1 MLHSDLQLYV
11 DKHTYLI
18 ILIIQVKNILLLR
31 FFLFFIGFFIGFFII
46 LNISLPSVNAET
58 CPNNPADNPCWVIKN
73 PMPTARRALGVATN
87 LDGEIYAV
95 GGYDG
100 QGGFL
105 NVLEKYSP
113 ETDTWSTEAPM
124 PEGRNAMG
132 FAFSPSTGKFYVAG
146 GYNQG
151 FFNNLY
157 EYDPSTNSWDTK
169 EPMPTSRIALGLIA
183 ANGKLYAIG
192 GLLADNTCVSTVEEY
207 SPAIN
212 SWTSKAPMPTPRCGI
227 GVVSVNGKIYAI
239 GGLLDITENHNESS
253 AVEEFDPTT
262 NTWTEKT
269 PLTIARSYP
278 AVSVNSLGN
287 IYVIGGNIKDPAEV
301 PVILT
306 DTVEEYNPINNS
318 LSTKTSFPIST
329 FQLGAAL
336 GINNKVYVIGGQT
349 MDAEAVNTVY
359 EGFIPTPPSITLNV
373 PLFKQTDPL
382 WKNQTYDNAQIWSPQ
397 LKTIERWGCVLT
409 SAAMILKFH
418 GINKL
423 PNGSNLNPGTL
434 NSWLKNQKDG
444 YVGTG
449 WVNWLAISRLS
460 KLAKQINGITAF
472 DALEY
477 SRINGENKNKLKE
490 DIEASIP
497 DILEEP
503 GHFVVAKGFNNDTFK
518 INDPFYDRNTLNDG
532 YSNTFLSLNRFLP
545 SNTDLSYIMISVSP
559 EVDIVLKDQNGNN
572 VGESFIQQPLVD
584 DLNPSNTNSPIQILY
599 LPKPLTGNYQLS
611 ISSTNNK
618 QYYLNVFLYDKNGNV
633 NTLTQSGMVGSNIS
647 NTFNITFNKEDSNS
661 SRSIKTVTFQTFID
675 DVTLAKNLKL
685 INSTVAQSL
694 IKLAKSAQNNF
705 EKNRKLVAKLEL
717 IAIEN
722 IIKPLKNTLIKEP
735 AYSILLYDV
744 KYLRNNL

>member
-1 MLHSDLQLYV
+1 M
-11 DKHTYLI
+11 
-18 ILIIQVKNILLLR
+18 IQVKNIPFLR
-31 FFLFFIGFFIGFFII
+31 LFLFFIGLFII
-46 LNISLPSVNAET
+46 LNISLPSVNAT
-58 CPNNPADNPCWVIKN
+58 VCPINPTDNPCWVIKN
-73 PMPTARRALGVATN
+73 PMPTTRRALGVAAN

-100 QGGFL
+100 QGSFL

-113 ETDTWSTEAPM
+113 ETDTWSTKSPLPDA
-124 PEGRNAMG
+124 RIAMG
-132 FAFSPSTGKFYVAG
+132 FTFSSTNNKFYVAG

-151 FFNNLY
+151 FFDNLY
-157 EYDPSTNSWDTK
+157 EYDPSMNSWANK
-169 EPMPTSRIALGLIA
+169 ASMPTSRISLGLVET
-183 ANGKLYAIG
+183 NGKIYAIG
-192 GLLADNTCVSTVEEY
+192 GLLADNTCVDTVEEY
-207 SPAIN
+207 TPATN
-212 SWTSKAPMPTPRCGI
+212 SWTTKTPMPTPRCGV

-239 GGLLDITENHNESS
+239 GGHLDISQNHNESS
-253 AVEEFDPTT
+253 AVEEFNPIT

-287 IYVIGGNIKDPAEV
+287 IYAIGGNIKDPAEV

-318 LSTKTSFPIST
+318 WSTMTSFPIST
-329 FQLGAAL
+329 FQFGAAL
-336 GINNKVYVIGGQT
+336 GINNKVYVMGGQT

-359 EGFIPTPPSITLNV
+359 EGFIPDSPSITLNV

-423 PNGSNLNPGTL
+423 PNGSNLNPSTL

-460 KLAKQINGITAF
+460 KLAKQINGIMSF

-477 SRINGENKNKLKE
+477 SRINGANKNKLKE

-503 GHFVVAKGFNNDTFK
+503 GHFVVAKGFNNDTFE
-518 INDPFYDRNTLNDG
+518 INDPFYNRATLNDG
-532 YSNTFLSLNRFLP
+532 YSNTFLSLNRFVP
-545 SNTDLSYIMISVSP
+545 SSTDLSYIMLTLNP
-559 EVDIVLKDQNGNN
+559 DITVIVKDQNGNI
-572 VGESFIQQPLVD
+572 VGESFTQQPLVD
-584 DLNPSNTNSPIQILY
+584 DLNPSNTNSPLQIFY
-599 LPKPLTGNYQLS
+599 LPKPDSQNYTLE
-611 ISSTNNK
+611 ISSPNNRT
-618 QYYLNVFLYDKNGNV
+618 YTLNAFLYDENGNV
-633 NTLTQSGMVGSNIS
+633 NTFYQNGLLGEDNPENYTINFDKQNSN
-647 NTFNITFNKEDSNS
+647 NS
-661 SRSIKTVTFQTFID
+661 KNVKIVSFQTFID
-675 DVTLAKNLKL
+675 DINEGKDLELIQSILAN
-685 INSTVAQSL
+685 NL
-694 IKLAKSAQNNF
+694 IKLAKSAQNNA
-705 EKNRKLVAKLEL
+705 ERNRKLVAKLEL
-717 IAIEN
+717 IAIEA

-735 AYSILLYDV
+735 AYSTLLYDI
-744 KYLRNNL
+744 KYLKDHL

>member
-1 MLHSDLQLYV
+1 MKKITVLRLFLS
-11 DKHTYLI
+11 LI
-18 ILIIQVKNILLLR
+18 GLFLLV
-31 FFLFFIGFFIGFFII
+31 
-46 LNISLPSVNAET
+46 NTSLASAYAET
-58 CPNNPADNPCWVIKN
+58 CPNNPADNPCWVIKT
-73 PMPTARRALGVATN
+73 PMPTARRALGVAAN

-100 QGGFL
+100 QGSFL

-113 ETDTWSTEAPM
+113 ETDTWSTKASLPDA
-124 PEGRNAMG
+124 RIAMG
-132 FAFSPSTGKFYVAG
+132 FTFSSNNNKFYVAG

-151 FFNNLY
+151 FFDNLY
-157 EYDPSTNSWDTK
+157 EYDPSTNSWTNK
-169 EPMPTSRIALGLIA
+169 APMPTPRISLGLVET
-183 ANGKLYAIG
+183 NGKIYAIG
-192 GLLADNTCVSTVEEY
+192 GLLADNTCVDIVEEY
-207 SPAIN
+207 TPATN
-212 SWTSKAPMPTPRCGI
+212 SWTTKTPMPTPRCGV
-227 GVVSVNGKIYAI
+227 GVVSVNGKIYVI
-239 GGLLDITENHNESS
+239 GGHLDISQNHNESS
-253 AVEEFDPTT
+253 AVEEFDPIA
-262 NTWTEKT
+262 NTWDEKS
-269 PLTIARSYP
+269 PLSIARSYP

-318 LSTKTSFPIST
+318 WSTRTSFPIST
-329 FQLGAAL
+329 FQFGAAL
-336 GINNKVYVIGGQT
+336 GINNKVYVMGGQT

-359 EGFIPTPPSITLNV
+359 EGFIPSPPSITLNV

-460 KLAKQINGITAF
+460 KLAKQINGITTF

-503 GHFVVAKGFNNDTFK
+503 GHFVVAKGFNNDTFE
-518 INDPFYDRNTLNDG
+518 INDPFYDRSTLNDG
-532 YSNTFLSLNRFLP
+532 YSNTFLSLNRFTP
-545 SNTDLSYIMISVSP
+545 SNTDLSYIMISVNLG
-559 EVDIVLKDQNGNN
+559 VDIVLKDQNGNN

-611 ISSTNNK
+611 ISSTNDK
-618 QYYLNVFLYDKNGNV
+618 QYDLNVFLYDKNGNV
-633 NTLTQSGMVGSNIS
+633 NTLTQSGMIGSNIS
-647 NTFNITFNKEDSNS
+647 NTFNLTFNREDSNS
-661 SRSIKTVTFQTFID
+661 SRSIKAVTFQTFID
-675 DVTLAKNLKL
+675 DINEAKNLNL
-685 INSTVAQSL
+685 IQAIVANNL
-694 IKLAKSAQNNF
+694 IRLAKSAQNNS

-744 KYLRNNL
+744 KYLREHL